1 MKKVLVISAS
11 IRNNSNS
18 EILAKEFARGA
29 IDAGHNVT
37 FVSLKNKQIGFCMGC
52 FACQKRGECVIKDDA
67 IEITKQMCES
77 DVIVWATPIYYYEMA
92 GQMKT
97 MIDRANSLYSSDY
110 KFREVYFLSVAAED
124 EEDTP
129 QRALSGVEG
138 WIACF
143 DHVKLKGSLFVGG
156 VNEPGE
162 ILQNVKLHQ
171 AYEMGK
177 RI

>member
-1 MKKVLVISAS
+1 MKKVLVISTS

-18 EILAKEFARGA
+18 EILAKELAKGA
-29 IDAGHNVT
+29 ADAGHEVQ
-37 FVSLKNKQIGFCMGC
+37 FVSLKNKKIGFCMGC
-52 FACQKRGECVIKDDA
+52 FACQKIGQCVIKDDA
-67 IEITKQMCES
+67 IEITKQICDS

-124 EEDTP
+124 EETTP
-129 QRALSGVEG
+129 QRALSGLEG
-138 WIACF
+138 WIDCF
-143 DHVKLKGSLFVGG
+143 EHVELKGNLFVGG

-162 ILQNVKLHQ
+162 ILKNEKLHQ
-171 AYEMGK
+171 AYVMG
-177 RI
+177 RNI